1 MKTAHTF
8 PKVKSQLKSISQNL
22 EMYISQIEKSTEEAL
37 DEIAKDIMDKS
48 LAICPVDTE
57 ELKDSNYIASARTAD
72 SYTVEIGYTDPKAPN
87 VHENSARN
95 HDYLNPTTPN
105 THWQFLLTPAIEIEN
120 EIAQIVANNIKQ
132 NLK

>member
-22 EMYISQIEKSTEEAL
+22 ELYISQIEKSTEEAL

-57 ELKDSNYIASARTAD
+57 ELKNSNYIASARTAD

-87 VHENSARN
+87 IHENAGRN
-95 HDYLNPTTPN
+95 HDYKNPTTPN
-105 THWQFLLTPAIEIEN
+105 THWQFLLTPATEVEN
-120 EIAQIVANNIKQ
+120 DIAQIVADKIKGG
-132 NLK
+132 LK